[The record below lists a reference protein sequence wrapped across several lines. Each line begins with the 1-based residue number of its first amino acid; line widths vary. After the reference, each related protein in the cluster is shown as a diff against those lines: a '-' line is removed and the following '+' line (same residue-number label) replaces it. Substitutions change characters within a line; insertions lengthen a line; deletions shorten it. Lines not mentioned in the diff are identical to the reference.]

1 MTETIIELDNMWS
14 GYGGIPVV
22 RDLNLT
28 VSEGEI
34 VGLLGPNGAGKT
46 TSLLTI
52 SGLIKPLR
60 GRVQVLGAPPPTRF
74 PHRLARKGV
83 AHVTESRNL
92 FYELTVEENLRLA
105 LWGSRR
111 ERKAAL
117 ANALELF
124 PALDPLLDRR
134 AGLLSG
140 GEQQMLALA
149 RALVSRPRV
158 LLLDE
163 MSLGLAPIIVERL
176 LKVVRDIAD
185 RTGCAVMLV
194 EQHVH
199 LALRIVDRAYVL
211 AHGNILMSGS
221 ADELGHNREV
231 LESSYLGEV
240 VLAEE
245 EPPEV
250 VLDEETP
257 APAALD
263 SSDTPA

>member
-1 MTETIIELDNMWS
+1 VSEAIVELENLWS
-14 GYGGIPVV
+14 GYGGVPVV
-22 RDLNLT
+22 RELNMA
-28 VSEGEI
+28 VAPGEI

-46 TSLLTI
+46 TTLLTI

-60 GRVQVLGAPPPTRF
+60 GRIMVLNAPPPTRF
-74 PHRLARKGV
+74 PHRLARQGV

-92 FYELTVEENLRLA
+92 FYELTVGDNLRLA

-111 ERKAAL
+111 DRKAAL
-117 ANALELF
+117 SDALELF
-124 PALDPLLDRR
+124 PALEDLLDRP

-176 LKVVRDIAD
+176 LKTVRGIAD
-185 RTGCAVMLV
+185 TTGCAVILV

-199 LALRIVDRAYVL
+199 LALRIVDRGYVL
-211 AHGNILMSGS
+211 AHGSILMSGS
-221 ADELGHNREV
+221 ATELGGNRDV

-240 VLAEE
+240 VLE
-245 EPPEV
+245 
-250 VLDEETP
+250 DDGTP
-257 APAALD
+257 TPSGLD
-263 SSDTPA
+263 SADKRG

>member
-1 MTETIIELDNMWS
+1 MSDAIIELDGLWS
-14 GYGGIPVV
+14 GYNNVAVI
-22 RDLNLT
+22 RDIDLT
-28 VSEGEI
+28 VNPGEI

-46 TSLLTI
+46 TTLLTI
-52 SGLIKPLR
+52 SGLLKPMR
-60 GRVQVLGAPPPTRF
+60 GKINVLGAPPPTRL
-74 PHRLARKGV
+74 PHHLARRGV

-92 FYELTVEENLRLA
+92 FYDLTVGENLRLA
-105 LWGSRR
+105 LRGSRR

-117 ANALELF
+117 AEALGLF
-124 PALDPLLDRR
+124 PALDPLIDRR

-176 LKVVRDIAD
+176 LKTVRDIA
-185 RTGCAVMLV
+185 TQTECSVMLV

-211 AHGNILMSGS
+211 AHGNIATAGS
-221 ADELGHNREV
+221 AAELGKNREI
-231 LESSYLGEV
+231 LESSYLGEEAV
-240 VLAEE
+240 E
-245 EPPEV
+245 
-250 VLDEETP
+250 
-257 APAALD
+257 AAATELHG
-263 SSDTPA
+263 